1 MLIAENI
8 YLCLVLIGDTQ
19 ICRNGFLHGGW
30 VGEIFMYGFLSKIFF
45 LPLQL

>member
-19 ICRNGFLHGGW
+19 ICRNGFLHGG
-30 VGEIFMYGFLSKIFF
+30 VGGGDFYVRISV
-45 LPLQL
+45 